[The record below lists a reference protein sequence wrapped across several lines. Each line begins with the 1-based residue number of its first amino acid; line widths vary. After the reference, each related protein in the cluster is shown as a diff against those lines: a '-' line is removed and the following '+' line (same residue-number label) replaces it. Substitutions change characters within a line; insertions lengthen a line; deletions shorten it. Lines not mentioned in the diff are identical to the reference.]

1 MWLLLLGNNLGHYEI
16 NNSRWMMRNR
26 NLAENREGVDEEL
39 QLEEEARQQKL
50 MGEIEQLVRTTHGLL
65 DPVQAMAARNR
76 LQALISQL
84 NTDTQNVASMESLRE
99 LLQRQRMK

>member
-16 NNSRWMMRNR
+16 NNSRLMMRNR
-26 NLAENREGVDEEL
+26 NLVENREGVDEEL
-39 QLEEEARQQKL
+39 QLEEEARQQEL
-50 MGEIEQLVRTTHGLL
+50 MGEIERLVRTTNGLL

-76 LQALISQL
+76 LQSLIAQL

-99 LLQRQRMK
+99 LIQRQRMK